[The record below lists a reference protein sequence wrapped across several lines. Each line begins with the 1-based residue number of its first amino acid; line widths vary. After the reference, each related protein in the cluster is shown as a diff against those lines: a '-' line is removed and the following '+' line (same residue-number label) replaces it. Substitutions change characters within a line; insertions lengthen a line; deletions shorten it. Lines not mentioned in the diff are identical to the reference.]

1 MRAQRRKGTVMK
13 TQPARRL
20 AIGVGLALLAGCS
33 APVASTTAT
42 DPAQRLRLLVE
53 EVTGTAP
60 QQYAYAF
67 LRHRDFQQAVAD
79 CVATTGETYRWAPF
93 IDRAAGSIRAPLPAP
108 NNEAY
113 EADVDFAKDHGF
125 GHADFIVAHQGITA
139 GPSMTDAAAAAA
151 AACGSQANARWIPD
165 FARDLSDELD
175 AMILNASTAPGVPM
189 GQGDYSAC
197 LAAHGQPAVDHPWE
211 LAASAA
217 EQLAP
222 FEPSPNALP
231 ASGAGWDR
239 AVAAERAAAVA
250 DAQCRT
256 EAFQRYLAAIAPM
269 VEEFRASH
277 AAQIATVSEQ
287 WAAVAQQVEA
297 TG

>member
-1 MRAQRRKGTVMK
+1 MAPRTVHGKGV
-13 TQPARRL
+13 AAL
-20 AIGVGLALLAGCS
+20 VILLAGCGTTV
-33 APVASTTAT
+33 APTTAPDRT
-42 DPAQRLRLLVE
+42 QGLRPLVE
-53 EVTGTAP
+53 EVTGTAS

-79 CVATTGETYRWAPF
+79 CVAAKGETYRWAPF

-113 EADVDFAKDHGF
+113 EADVDFASAHGF
-125 GHADFIVAHQGITA
+125 GRADFIVAHQGTTP

-151 AACGSQANARWIPD
+151 AACGSQATASWIPD
-165 FARDLSDELD
+165 FARGLSDELD
-175 AMILNASTAPGVPM
+175 AMILKASTAPGVPM
-189 GQGDYSAC
+189 GEGDYSAC

-222 FEPSPNALP
+222 FEPSVGASP

-256 EAFQRYLAAIAPM
+256 DAFLRYLTAVAPM
-269 VEEFRASH
+269 VQEFRRTH
-277 AAQIATVSEQ
+277 AAQITTVAEK
-287 WAAVAQQVEA
+287 WAALSKQAEA
-297 TG
+297 AGLPTP